1 MDNIQY
7 KEMCVCVCDFSLSM
21 LLVIKTPDVK
31 QTKWSKHQE
40 K

>member
-7 KEMCVCVCDFSLSM
+7 KEMCVCDFSFST
-21 LLVIKTPDVK
+21 LLVNATPDVK